1 MDPKTF
7 FVIYPSY
14 MDSCKTMKLGRRIGI
29 ENSIPTPTVNDISE
43 GLQILNLRHVI
54 EPYKGYSRDITALW
68 DNPGRVK
75 VEPIGDDGEY
85 TKRSLLIELSSIII
99 TLPSRI
105 RRIEVIIAVEKAKS
119 IKREEQL
126 LIKKT
131 QQLAITSSSNQSKS
145 STTKNKKKGKKKR

>member
-1 MDPKTF
+1 
-7 FVIYPSY
+7 

-43 GLQILNLRHVI
+43 GLQILNLRHVV
-54 EPYKGYSRDITALW
+54 EPYKGYSRDITTLW

-75 VEPIGDDGEY
+75 VEPIDDSQY

-119 IKREEQL
+119 IKRQEQL
-126 LIKKT
+126 LRKKT
-131 QQLAITSSSNQSKS
+131 EQLAIASSSNQSKS

>member
-75 VEPIGDDGEY
+75 VEPISDGEY

>member
-7 FVIYPSY
+7 FIIYPSY
-14 MDSCKTMKLGRRIGI
+14 MDSCKTMKLGRRVGI

-43 GLQILNLRHVI
+43 GLQILNLRHVL
-54 EPYKGYSRDITALW
+54 EPHKGYSRDPTTLW

-75 VEPIGDDGEY
+75 VEPTGGQY

-105 RRIEVIIAVEKAKS
+105 RRIEVIAAVEKAKE
-119 IKREEQL
+119 IKRQEQQEE
-126 LIKKT
+126 KKK
-131 QQLAITSSSNQSKS
+131 LAISSNQPKASKLPTS
-145 STTKNKKKGKKKR
+145 KNKKKGKKKR